1 MATEDKFTVERLDVD
16 NYATWSIRMRALLIT
31 KGLWGAVTGDSIDPD
46 KDQKA
51 LAQIILHVKDH
62 HLMTVGNCS
71 TSKIAWETLKH
82 TYEAKTNAR
91 KVLLRRELTAVRLGA
106 TEALTVYAA
115 RAKDIQA
122 QLRAAGDD
130 AKDQEV
136 AIQFLAGLP
145 PAYSMIST
153 VLTAQDKELT
163 IDEMLPKLLNVEQAA
178 AQRLQSS
185 EAALLAK
192 PRKSFSKGQ
201 PPKDDRTCFY
211 CGRRGHLASQCLK
224 KKRDRARLGNSSGR
238 NGQQHS
244 AVALTASSEAAA
256 PSGSGTYVRW
266 VLDTGASRHLT
277 PNKSILLNPR
287 PLDEAITITFGNQD
301 GNQGFYGIQAMKL
314 QMNTAAK
321 ASRAWRSVIV

>member
-1 MATEDKFTVERLDVD
+1 M
-16 NYATWSIRMRALLIT
+16 
-31 KGLWGAVTGDSIDPD
+31 
-46 KDQKA
+46 
-51 LAQIILHVKDH
+51 
-62 HLMTVGNCS
+62 
-71 TSKIAWETLKH
+71 
-82 TYEAKTNAR
+82 
-91 KVLLRRELTAVRLGA
+91 RLGA

-178 AQRLQSS
+178 AQPLQSS

-192 PRKSFSKGQ
+192 PKKGFSKGQ

-238 NGQQHS
+238 NGQ
-244 AVALTASSEAAA
+244 
-256 PSGSGTYVRW
+256 
-266 VLDTGASRHLT
+266 
-277 PNKSILLNPR
+277 
-287 PLDEAITITFGNQD
+287 
-301 GNQGFYGIQAMKL
+301 
-314 QMNTAAK
+314 
-321 ASRAWRSVIV
+321 